1 MTTSL
6 ELEATPFVT
15 SGEKKTRDILA
26 WLWIILAFKWLLLPS
41 FEYVIFG
48 IFVTGCDKKILFSP
62 DGFDVCYDVTSR
74 RLSSVVGIMQW
85 ERKRKETLPKGIVVN
100 LGCCRVPCGTTGLL
114 ESEWWGKWHTQV
126 GRHSKKMSKSLQGAR
141 RYWHRTFLIRKTS
154 PAALA
159 SRSSI
164 TKKLTTDGG
173 KQVLGRKCTQRYP
186 LLSTWDEGRGRSRL

>member
-1 MTTSL
+1 MAKSL

-15 SGEKKTRDILA
+15 SGQKRPRGILA
-26 WLWIILAFKWLLLPS
+26 WLWIILAFTRLFLPS
-41 FEYVIFG
+41 LVYVIFG
-48 IFVTGCDKKILFSP
+48 IFVTGCDNKILFSL
-62 DGFDVCYDVTSR
+62 DGVDVCYDVMNR
-74 RLSSVVGIMQW
+74 LLSSVVGIMQW

-100 LGCCRVPCGTTGLL
+100 LGRCRVLFGTTGLL

-141 RYWHRTFLIRKTS
+141 RYWHRAFLIRKTS

-159 SRSSI
+159 SPSSI

-173 KQVLGRKCTQRYP
+173 KQVLGRTCTHRYP
-186 LLSTWDEGRGRSRL
+186 LISTWDEGRGRSRL